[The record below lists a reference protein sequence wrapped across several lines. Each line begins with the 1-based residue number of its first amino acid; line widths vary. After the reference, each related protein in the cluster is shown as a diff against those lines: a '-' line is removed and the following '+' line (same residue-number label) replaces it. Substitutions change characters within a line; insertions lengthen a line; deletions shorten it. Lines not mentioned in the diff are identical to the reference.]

1 MEEDIDI
8 LPLGD
13 QSAKRKLANSEVSRN
28 WESFSAHFT
37 QEFEWL
43 KEEVDGLRSKCKF
56 RPGSRGTSPD
66 SRGQFIMSKVFKPA
80 NNREKTQ
87 QTYENALKDVKDGMP
102 LLRAAKQWGIPETT
116 LRDRNNGKHELAGK
130 GKIPYLTVAEEDKL
144 ADWLV
149 ERSKRGFGLS
159 VSEFLDSVQK
169 FIEKDKRETPF
180 QRNRQAENAIEDK
193 KRAKISAADL
203 DIWFTEYAQFLR
215 EHGLVNHPAQIWNC
229 DETGFDLQ
237 GKAGKVLGPAAPKS
251 QPYRVV
257 TGTKEHIT
265 VLPCFNAAGQWIPP
279 YFLFSGKYVPNTHNL
294 LDGGVP
300 GSAFSMTEKGY
311 MDAATFYMWLANH
324 FIPNLP
330 SPRPVVLLVDSA
342 DAHIDLQTFELAK
355 ENQVHIFALLKNA
368 THLVQPAD
376 VGLFGSMKQT
386 WYKNVRLFSKKHP
399 NTDITKKNFCS
410 VFKSTWDEVMH
421 PSTLSDAFRKS
432 GIYPV
437 CRDQI
442 TNDQVRSS
450 LVYSCSDQSTHTPLY
465 QASEVSLPKQKTPVK
480 VKYKRRLDDGYNLD
494 GSPTFTTWKKLNT
507 AASTVQSLP
516 NELEIQ
522 EQPLFTSAPWPNATS
537 ASSSSVS
544 PVLEE
549 IIIYP
554 TACESSNVKCKNV
567 KRTLPNFLTGETS
580 MKIMLDAKLKKAREL
595 AAKQRKLKEREEK
608 KEAKRREQEAKK
620 WEVQEKKEKKKTEKA
635 ARKKR
640 NAGARNKCTSNG
652 RKWRRSLPQNNDNN
666 CKVCWQEY
674 SSSDDENLPWVM
686 CDQCQLWMHI
696 DCIPVGVDQTPIDNE
711 EQFFCHDCC

>member
-1 MEEDIDI
+1 M
-8 LPLGD
+8 GH
-13 QSAKRKLANSEVSRN
+13 SR
-28 WESFSAHFT
+28 
-37 QEFEWL
+37 
-43 KEEVDGLRSKCKF
+43 
-56 RPGSRGTSPD
+56 
-66 SRGQFIMSKVFKPA
+66 
-80 NNREKTQ
+80 RE
-87 QTYENALKDVKDGMP
+87 
-102 LLRAAKQWGIPETT
+102 
-116 LRDRNNGKHELAGK
+116 RNNGKYELAGK

-149 ERSKRGFGLS
+149 ERSKRGFRLS

-180 QRNRQAENAIEDK
+180 QRNRPGRKWYRGFIKRNPKIRLRNARLLDK
-193 KRAKISAADL
+193 KHAKISAADL

-215 EHGLVNHPAQIWNC
+215 EHGLVNRPAQIWNC

-257 TGTKEHIT
+257 AGTKEHIT

-279 YFLFSGKYVPNTHNL
+279 YFLFSGKRVPNMHNL

-324 FIPNLP
+324 FKPNLP

-355 ENQVHIFALLKNA
+355 ENQVHISALLKNA

-410 VFKSTWDEVMH
+410 VFKSTWDEVMR
-421 PSTLSDAFRKS
+421 PLTLSDAFRKS
-432 GIYPV
+432 GICPV

-450 LVYSCSDQSTHTPLY
+450 LVYSCSDQSTRTPLY
-465 QASEVSLPKQKTPVK
+465 QASEASLPKQSVFTGTMGAPLATSIGSIAVSVLSSPGKRTSLASTSTPLSQDCEPSLPHQNVLVKTTGNVSHQSDQPKQSAYSDVFDALESVLETPVK
-480 VKYKRRLDDGYNLD
+480 VKYKRRLDEGYDLD
-494 GSPTFTTWKKLNT
+494 GSPTFITWKKLHT

-522 EQPLFTSAPWPNATS
+522 EQPLSTSAPWPNATS

-554 TACESSNVKCKNV
+554 TA
-567 KRTLPNFLTGETS
+567 
-580 MKIMLDAKLKKAREL
+580 
-595 AAKQRKLKEREEK
+595 
-608 KEAKRREQEAKK
+608 RRVA
-620 WEVQEKKEKKKTEKA
+620 
-635 ARKKR
+635 
-640 NAGARNKCTSNG
+640 
-652 RKWRRSLPQNNDNN
+652 
-666 CKVCWQEY
+666 
-674 SSSDDENLPWVM
+674 M
-686 CDQCQLWMHI
+686 
-696 DCIPVGVDQTPIDNE
+696 
-711 EQFFCHDCC
+711 